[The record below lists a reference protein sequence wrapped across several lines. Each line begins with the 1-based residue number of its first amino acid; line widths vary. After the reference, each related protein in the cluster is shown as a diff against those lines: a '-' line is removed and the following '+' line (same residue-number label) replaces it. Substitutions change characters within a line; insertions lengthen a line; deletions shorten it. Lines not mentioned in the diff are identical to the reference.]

1 MDALLEYNPAILL
14 TLGVIFSLLIGA
26 LILTVSTRAE
36 LRHVND
42 SYNTLIE
49 YLGDDKSRDLLH
61 ELASLI
67 RGIEHDNRITE
78 MDIAQIYALLEYCVQ
93 KVAVVRYNAFHNVG
107 SDQSFSVALLDSG
120 DSGVVISGIYGRDT
134 STTYAKP
141 IQAGASDYVLTE
153 EEESAIA
160 LARQR
165 YRDTSYYRAGKQ
177 GDGSSAS

>member
-1 MDALLEYNPAILL
+1 MDALLEYSPALLL
-14 TLGVIFSLLIGA
+14 TMGVIFSLLIGA

-36 LRHVND
+36 LHHIRTN
-42 SYNTLIE
+42 YNMLID

-78 MDIAQIYALLEYCVQ
+78 KDIAQLYSILEYCVQ

-107 SDQSFSVALLDSG
+107 SDQSFSVALLDIG
-120 DSGVVISGIYGRDT
+120 DNGVVISGIYGRDS

-141 IQAGASDYVLTE
+141 VRGGASDYVLTDE
-153 EEESAIA
+153 EEDAIA
-160 LARQR
+160 LARKR
-165 YRDTSYYRAGKQ
+165 YRDASYYT
-177 GDGSSAS
+177 SEPHPE